1 MAAMAREMERAGEYV
16 ERLAEAYGEDLVAA
30 ALYGSAARGDYRE
43 GISDL
48 NLLVILESVD
58 ARSLAAGSALAREW
72 VAAGNPPPL
81 VMSRGEW
88 SASADVFPI
97 EYADIR
103 DAHRLLHG
111 PELFTELTI
120 AWADMRLQAERELKE
135 KKIQLRESYLLAAP
149 HADEVGVLLQRSF
162 PTFLALFRAALRLLG
177 ESVPADPE
185 AVVTRVAERIGID
198 PDPWLQ
204 VHRSRAE
211 GKPLEPGAGDALA
224 AAYID
229 GVTRASEW
237 IDGLERGGDHPG
249 V

>member
-1 MAAMAREMERAGEYV
+1 MERAKEYV
-16 ERLAEAYGEDLVAA
+16 ARLAEVYGEELIAA
-30 ALYGSAARGDYRE
+30 ALYGSAARGEYRE
-43 GISDL
+43 GVSDL
-48 NLLVILESVD
+48 NLLVILDSVD
-58 ARSLAAGSALAREW
+58 ADVLGAGSPLAREW

-111 PELFTELTI
+111 ADLFAELAI
-120 AWADMRLQAERELKE
+120 SWSDMRLQTERELKE
-135 KKIQLRESYLLAAP
+135 KKIQLRERYLLAAP
-149 HADEVGVLLQRSF
+149 AAEEVGSLLQRSF
-162 PTFLALFRAALRLLG
+162 PTFLALFRACLRLLG
-177 ESVPADPE
+177 EQVPSAPE
-185 AVVTRVAERIGID
+185 EVVLRVAERIGLD

-211 GKPLEPGAGDALA
+211 GRPLNPAAGDPLVG
-224 AAYID
+224 AYID
-229 GVTRASEW
+229 GVTRASDW
-237 IDGLERGGDHPG
+237 IDGLERGGEHPG